1 MRPLR
6 FPIGSGRQPAVRTLL
21 ILSALVTVGFA
32 LLCSAVILQDRSAAR
47 AQAGRT
53 AETIAA
59 AIAQDLGRSIGQY
72 DLSLQAVA
80 QGLQVPGLWDLAPDL
95 RQMVLF
101 DRTAAGPPF
110 GFLNVLDAQG
120 EVIADL
126 HAPTPR
132 PGNWAGRDYFQ
143 EHRRN
148 PRDQLYVARPVLTGP
163 NQPALLP
170 LSRRLSRADGTFAGV
185 VVGSLRLGA
194 VQDLLSR
201 FDPGPNGSLTL
212 LRDDGVV
219 LARLP
224 PDPNAIGRGAGAAA
238 GMFLRRAMVDGP
250 DPLDHVARLTAYRPV
265 GPWPLTIAVGL
276 ATAEVDA
283 PWQTRAAWFGASA
296 LALCLLQLL
305 LLRVGARAATR
316 QARAEADAQDAA
328 AARARLLAT
337 MSHELRTPLTAV
349 LGYAELLASDE
360 TLRPDQTGL
369 LAALTASGA
378 HMRDVIDRVIDITR
392 DRPLDMPPQPA
403 PVLLGD
409 LVAQCRLV
417 IEPETTARGLDLRWE
432 IDPALPRAVSVDSRQ
447 LCLVL
452 INLLAN
458 AAKYTRH
465 GAVTLRLSGTAYRLR
480 CEVVDT
486 GAGIPEALRVRLF
499 RAYDRLDAPLPP
511 AGGSGLGLAIAARLV
526 RGMGGAIG
534 HENAPGG
541 GSVFWLEIPVT
552 AVAAPAPL
560 PPSPDPSETGPPL
573 SVLLVEDNS
582 INRDLIT
589 RFLREGGHTVTA
601 VGDGTAALQ
610 VMAESGADVV
620 VTDLRMP
627 RMDGL
632 ALAAAIRGLRGARG
646 RTPIMLLTADAFVRR
661 APGFAAAGIDLVL
674 TKPFGRADLLAAVRR
689 VAGPHR
695 SAGPAIAASEP
706 SLATEGSAAVADPCS
721 PNDGPGVEGPAPSRG
736 IAPSRAEPKGGPPPL
751 LDQAMFA
758 DVARTVGPAAFSEHV
773 QTLAARIEALLAL
786 LRAGGEADR
795 TTLLDHA
802 HDTAGAA
809 GLMGFLALSAALRD
823 AVRREVFTD
832 PGLIALAERSLGQL
846 RQYVAA
852 EDLSPAPF

>member
-6 FPIGSGRQPAVRTLL
+6 FPVGSGRQPAVRTLL

-32 LLCSAVILQDRSAAR
+32 LLCSAVILQDRTAAR
-47 AQAGRT
+47 AQAAHT

-59 AIAQDLGRSIGQY
+59 AIAQDLGRAISQY

-80 QGLQVPGLWDLAPDL
+80 QGLQLPGLWDLAPDL

-126 HAPTPR
+126 HAATPR

-185 VVGSLRLGA
+185 VVGSLRLGS

-212 LRDDGVV
+212 LRDDGIV
-219 LARLP
+219 LGRLP
-224 PDPNAIGRGAGAAA
+224 PDPNAIGRAAPPRAGA
-238 GMFLRRAMVDGP
+238 FLHRAMNEGP
-250 DPLDHVARLTAYRPV
+250 DPLDAVARLTAYRPV
-265 GPWPLTIAVGL
+265 GTWPLTIAVGL
-276 ATAEVDA
+276 ATAGVDA
-283 PWQTRAAWFGASA
+283 PWQTRAAWFGAAA

-305 LLRVGARAATR
+305 LLRFGARAAAR
-316 QARAEADAQDAA
+316 QARAEADARDSA

-349 LGYAELLASDE
+349 LGYAELLAGDE
-360 TLRPDQTGL
+360 TLRPEQTGL
-369 LAALTASGA
+369 LAALIASGA

-392 DRPLDMPPQPA
+392 DRPLDMPPHPA

-417 IEPETTARGLDLRWE
+417 IEPETTSRGLDLRWE
-432 IDPALPRAVSVDSRQ
+432 VDPALPRAVSVDSRQ

-458 AAKYTRH
+458 AAKYTRQ
-465 GAVTLRLSGTAYRLR
+465 GAVTLRLSGSADRLR
-480 CEVVDT
+480 CEVADT
-486 GAGIPEALRVRLF
+486 GTGIPAALRARLF

-526 RGMGGAIG
+526 RGMGGTIG

-541 GSVFWLEIPVT
+541 GSVFWVEVPVT
-552 AVAAPAPL
+552 AVAAPAPA
-560 PPSPDPSETGPPL
+560 PDAPDPSETGPPL
-573 SVLLVEDNS
+573 SVLLVEDNP

-589 RFLREGGHTVTA
+589 RFLRQGGHAVTA
-601 VGDGTAALQ
+601 VGDGRAALQ

-632 ALAAAIRGLRGARG
+632 ALAAAIRALPGARG
-646 RTPIMLLTADAFVRR
+646 RAPILLLTADALVRR
-661 APGFAAAGIDLVL
+661 APGFAAAEIDLVL
-674 TKPFGRADLLAAVRR
+674 TKPFGRADLMAAIRR
-689 VAGPHR
+689 VAGPR
-695 SAGPAIAASEP
+695 QPIEPVGTGSDPWPPAGAGLVRAKPSAPG
-706 SLATEGSAAVADPCS
+706 GGV
-721 PNDGPGVEGPAPSRG
+721 GVEGAERSPAAA
-736 IAPSRAEPKGGPPPL
+736 APRSGPAAGPPPL

-758 DVARTVGPAAFSEHV
+758 DVARTVGPAGFGEHV
-773 QTLAARIEALLAL
+773 QTLAARIETLIGL
-786 LRAGGEADR
+786 LRAGPDPDQDA
-795 TTLLDHA
+795 LLDHA

-823 AVRREVFTD
+823 AVRREVFD
-832 PGLIALAERSLGQL
+832 NPALIALAERSLGQL
-846 RQYVAA
+846 RQYVVA
-852 EDLSPAPF
+852 EELSPAPP